1 VLTAVFGVTNARFTD
16 AYAEYAIALSG
27 MIARKPAGLDDIAA
41 AVVPG
46 VAVTAW
52 QALFD
57 EAHLAAGQ
65 AVLIHGA
72 AGSVGA
78 FAVQLGRRAGLR
90 MIATAGAA
98 DLEYVRGLGADEV
111 VDFPADRFEDK
122 ARAVDAVIDL
132 VGSETQAR
140 SFAFLR
146 PGGILVSAVSKPDQA
161 EATRRCSSW

>member
-1 VLTAVFGVTNARFTD
+1 MGSDLSGIVEGVGPGVTAFAPGDAVFDVTNPRFTD

-27 MIARKPAGLDDIAA
+27 MIAKKPAGLDDIAA
-41 AVVPG
+41 AAVPV

-78 FAVQLGRRAGLR
+78 FAVQLGRRAC
-90 MIATAGAA
+90 
-98 DLEYVRGLGADEV
+98 V
-111 VDFPADRFEDK
+111 
-122 ARAVDAVIDL
+122 
-132 VGSETQAR
+132 
-140 SFAFLR
+140 
-146 PGGILVSAVSKPDQA
+146 
-161 EATRRCSSW
+161 